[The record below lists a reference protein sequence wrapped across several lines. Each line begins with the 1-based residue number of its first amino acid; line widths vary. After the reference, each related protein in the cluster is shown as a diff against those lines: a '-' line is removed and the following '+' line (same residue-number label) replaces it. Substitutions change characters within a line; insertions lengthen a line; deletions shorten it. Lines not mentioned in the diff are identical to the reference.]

1 MVTAEKTARTML
13 KQANELG
20 NTLREIVLRD
30 LADETR
36 RFNDTLTQRIQ
47 LASEAIVQ
55 AVKAKEAIAAGASS
69 INSKLEKAHRR
80 YSKNNNLEE
89 FRGVLQSTLVE
100 VQQLREQH
108 ETVAESLR
116 EAQTPS
122 RSAVE
127 IVERF
132 AIELQKAA
140 SVRRA
145 STWTDGY
152 LSMGADALSASA
164 ASRKQA
170 CSSGITL
177 DSFRAAMRSA
187 HLSVVFW
194 SWPLHPTIVLH
205 LLRVAVCQVGFGR
218 RE

>member
-1 MVTAEKTARTML
+1 MVTAEKTARAML

-20 NTLREIVLRD
+20 NTLREIVRRD

-36 RFNDTLTQRIQ
+36 RFNDTLNQRIQ

-69 INSKLEKAHRR
+69 INGKLEKAHRR

-108 ETVAESLR
+108 EAVAESLR

-140 SVRRA
+140 GEWEATGTGLKSSLLEKIAPRRP
-145 STWTDGY
+145 WMKLVD
-152 LSMGADALSASA
+152 
-164 ASRKQA
+164 
-170 CSSGITL
+170 
-177 DSFRAAMRSA
+177 F
-187 HLSVVFW
+187 
-194 SWPLHPTIVLH
+194 
-205 LLRVAVCQVGFGR
+205 
-218 RE
+218 

>member
-1 MVTAEKTARTML
+1 MVSAEKAAKTML
-13 KQANELG
+13 KEANELG
-20 NTLREIVLRD
+20 NTLREIVRRD
-30 LADETR
+30 VADQTR
-36 RFNDTLTQRIQ
+36 RFNDTLSQRIQ

-69 INSKLEKAHRR
+69 ISGKLDKAHRR

-100 VQQLREQH
+100 IQQLREQH
-108 ETVAESLR
+108 ETVAASLR

-140 SVRRA
+140 GGWEATGREIDEIIANLCDPNPDVA
-145 STWTDGY
+145 LIELEKY
-152 LSMGADALSASA
+152 LTENG
-164 ASRKQA
+164 
-170 CSSGITL
+170 
-177 DSFRAAMRSA
+177 FE
-187 HLSVVFW
+187 
-194 SWPLHPTIVLH
+194 IVL
-205 LLRVAVCQVGFGR
+205 VGENKNEQSLDEAR
-218 RE
+218 RQLGYSDSSE

>member
-1 MVTAEKTARTML
+1 MVSAEKAAKTML
-13 KQANELG
+13 KEANELG
-20 NTLREIVLRD
+20 NTLREIVRRD
-30 LADETR
+30 VADQTR
-36 RFNDTLTQRIQ
+36 RFNDTLSQRIQ

-69 INSKLEKAHRR
+69 ISGKLDKAHRR

-100 VQQLREQH
+100 IQQLREQH
-108 ETVAESLR
+108 ETVAASLR

-140 SVRRA
+140 GGWEATGREIDEIIANLCDPNPDVA
-145 STWTDGY
+145 LIELEKY
-152 LSMGADALSASA
+152 LTENG
-164 ASRKQA
+164 
-170 CSSGITL
+170 
-177 DSFRAAMRSA
+177 FE
-187 HLSVVFW
+187 
-194 SWPLHPTIVLH
+194 IVL
-205 LLRVAVCQVGFGR
+205 VGEDKNEQSLDEAR
-218 RE
+218 RQLGYSDSSE

>member
-20 NTLREIVLRD
+20 NTLREIVRRD

-69 INSKLEKAHRR
+69 INNKLEKAHRK

-89 FRGVLQSTLVE
+89 FRSVLQSTLVE

-108 ETVAESLR
+108 EAVADSLR

-140 SVRRA
+140 GAWEATGREIDEIIANLCDPNPDVALVELER
-145 STWTDGY
+145 Y
-152 LSMGADALSASA
+152 LTENG
-164 ASRKQA
+164 
-170 CSSGITL
+170 
-177 DSFRAAMRSA
+177 FE
-187 HLSVVFW
+187 
-194 SWPLHPTIVLH
+194 IVLVGENRTEEA
-205 LLRVAVCQVGFGR
+205 LEEARRVLGYSDSS
-218 RE
+218 E

>member
-1 MVTAEKTARTML
+1 MKHVRHTEHVGEQVVSAEKTARTML

-20 NTLREIVLRD
+20 NTLREIVRRD

-36 RFNDTLTQRIQ
+36 RFNDTLNQRIQ

-55 AVKAKEAIAAGASS
+55 AVKAKEAIAAGASL
-69 INSKLEKAHRR
+69 INTKLEKAHRR
-80 YSKNNNLEE
+80 YSKNNNLAE
-89 FRGVLQSTLVE
+89 FRGVLQSTLTE

-108 ETVAESLR
+108 QTVAESLR

-140 SVRRA
+140 GGWEATGREIDEIIANLCDPNPDV
-145 STWTDGY
+145 TLIELEKY
-152 LSMGADALSASA
+152 LTENG
-164 ASRKQA
+164 
-170 CSSGITL
+170 
-177 DSFRAAMRSA
+177 FE
-187 HLSVVFW
+187 
-194 SWPLHPTIVLH
+194 IVL
-205 LLRVAVCQVGFGR
+205 VGENRSEEALEEAKRQLGYSDSS
-218 RE
+218 E

>member
-20 NTLREIVLRD
+20 NTLREIVRRD

-36 RFNDTLTQRIQ
+36 RFNDTLNQRIQ

-55 AVKAKEAIAAGASS
+55 AVKAKEAISAGAST
-69 INSKLEKAHRR
+69 INGKLEKAHRR

-108 ETVAESLR
+108 EAVAESLR

-122 RSAVE
+122 LSAVE

-140 SVRRA
+140 GGWEATGREIDEIIANLCDPNPDVALVELERYLTENGFELVLVGENRTEEALEKARRLL
-145 STWTDGY
+145 GY
-152 LSMGADALSASA
+152 SD
-164 ASRKQA
+164 
-170 CSSGITL
+170 SS
-177 DSFRAAMRSA
+177 
-187 HLSVVFW
+187 
-194 SWPLHPTIVLH
+194 
-205 LLRVAVCQVGFGR
+205 
-218 RE
+218 E

>member
-1 MVTAEKTARTML
+1 MVSAEKTARTML

-20 NTLREIVLRD
+20 NTLREIVRRD
-30 LADETR
+30 IADETR

-55 AVKAKEAIAAGASS
+55 AVKAKEAISAGASS

-80 YSKNNNLEE
+80 YSKTNNLEE
-89 FRGVLQSTLVE
+89 FRVVLESTLTE

-108 ETVAESLR
+108 EAVAASLR

-140 SVRRA
+140 CGWEATGREIDEIIANLCDPNPDVA
-145 STWTDGY
+145 LVELEKY
-152 LSMGADALSASA
+152 LTENG
-164 ASRKQA
+164 
-170 CSSGITL
+170 
-177 DSFRAAMRSA
+177 FE
-187 HLSVVFW
+187 
-194 SWPLHPTIVLH
+194 IVLVGENRSEEALEEARR
-205 LLRVAVCQVGFGR
+205 LLGYSDSS
-218 RE
+218 E